1 MYREVLE
8 MKAQTSELGETV
20 ETIEPNPAQLVEE
33 ETEAQGNWK
42 T

>member
-20 ETIEPNPAQLVEE
+20 ETIEPNPAQLSS
-33 ETEAQGNWK
+33 
-42 T
+42 